1 MDNNEGIQV
10 RVPFYGKSIQGVRC
24 IIPYYTEP
32 RYRATRNW
40 MTVIH
45 WLEKAGYK
53 VGMHTDLVSAPYN
66 FRWGP
71 DDYTDDA
78 FPKLKAL
85 VESVY
90 ESHGQR
96 RVALTSI
103 SLGSM
108 LVHTFLTHFVDQE

>member
-1 MDNNEGIQV
+1 
-10 RVPFYGKSIQGVRC
+10 
-24 IIPYYTEP
+24 
-32 RYRATRNW
+32 